1 MSKAQVDFLLKLK
14 KKKYRDQHQKFLIE
28 NPKVIFEEY
37 QNPLLDS
44 VYVTD
49 KFFDENEDV
58 SVFKNVVKLSEKD
71 FAKISNQVNPQG
83 LAGLFDIPKEKEFT
97 YNPKDILLLDGIQD
111 PGNLGTIIR
120 TADWF
125 GFRSIFLSQ
134 NCVEAYNPK
143 VIASTMGSIFNVNI
157 FSDVDLLWLIPELK
171 KARYTL
177 VVTDL
182 AGDKNSFAGNEKI
195 ALVIGNE
202 AKGVSVAIKEK
213 ADKRFKILKYGQ
225 AESLNA
231 SVAAGIL
238 MYQIKS

>member
-1 MSKAQVDFLLKLK
+1 MSKSQVDFLVKLK
-14 KKKYRDQHQKFLIE
+14 KKKYRDLHQKFLIE

-37 QNPLLDS
+37 DNPLLDS

-49 KFFDENEDV
+49 NFLSANEDV

-83 LAGLFDIPKEKEFT
+83 LAGLFKIPKEKDFS
-97 YNPKDILLLDGIQD
+97 YKPKDILLLDGVQD

-125 GFRSIFLSQ
+125 GFKNIFLSK

-143 VIASTMGSIFNVNI
+143 VVASTMGSIFNVAI
-157 FSDVDLLWLIPELK
+157 FSDVDLLWLVAELK
-171 KARYTL
+171 KAKYSVL
-177 VVTDL
+177 VTDL
-182 AGDKNSFAGNEKI
+182 AGDKTSFDKKEKI

-202 AKGVSVAIKEK
+202 ANGVSVDIKEK
-213 ADKRFKILKYGQ
+213 ADKRFKILKYGD

-231 SVAAGIL
+231 SVAAGIV
-238 MYQIKS
+238 MHQIKF